1 MNEIFN
7 RTQLLLGKEAMN
19 LISSAKVIVFGIGG
33 VGSWCVEALVRS
45 GISDITIVDAD
56 CISITNINRQL
67 PALNSTIGQSKVEVL
82 RNHILDINPDVK
94 VTTIKNIYT
103 DHTANEFNL
112 SDYDYIIDAIDS
124 LNDKALLILNAT
136 ASDRKFY
143 SSMGAALKMDISR
156 IAVAEFWDVKGC
168 PLAAAL
174 RRRFKRNKTFPK
186 RKFKCV
192 YSDELLSNKG
202 IALNDDSMMYG
213 KVQTNG
219 AMMHITATF
228 GLYLASLIIQD
239 IIKTKPS

>member
-1 MNEIFN
+1 MYDIFN
-7 RTQLLLGKEAMN
+7 RTQLLIGQEAMAR
-19 LISSAKVIVFGIGG
+19 ITSTKVIVFGIGG

-45 GISDITIVDAD
+45 GITNITIVDAD
-56 CISITNINRQL
+56 SVSITNINRQL
-67 PALNSTIGQSKVEVL
+67 PATQSTIGQPKVEVL
-82 RNHILDINPDVK
+82 HNRILDINPNAN
-94 VTTIKNIYT
+94 VTVIKQIYT
-103 DHTANEFNL
+103 EQTANEFDLGN
-112 SDYDYIIDAIDS
+112 YDYVIDAIDS
-124 LNDKALLILNAT
+124 LNDKALLILKAT
-136 ASDRKFY
+136 ALGCKFY

-156 IAVAEFWDVKGC
+156 INVAEFWDVKGC

-174 RRRFKRNKTFPK
+174 RRRFKRNKAFPK

-228 GLYLASLIIQD
+228 GLYLTSLVIQD
-239 IIKTKPS
+239 IIKAKPN

>member
-7 RTQLLLGKEAMN
+7 RTQLLLGQEAMN

-67 PALNSTIGQSKVEVL
+67 PALNSTIGQPKVDVL

-103 DHTANEFNL
+103 EHTANEFNL

-156 IAVAEFWDVKGC
+156 IAVAEFWNVKGC

-219 AMMHITATF
+219 AMIHITATF

>member
-7 RTQLLLGKEAMN
+7 RTQLLLGQDAMN
-19 LISSAKVIVFGIGG
+19 LISSARVIVFGIGG

-56 CISITNINRQL
+56 SVSITNINRQL
-67 PALNSTIGQSKVEVL
+67 PALNSTIGQPKVNVL
-82 RNHILDINPDVK
+82 RNHILDINPNVK

-103 DHTANEFNL
+103 EHTAKEFNL

-136 ASDRKFY
+136 ASGKKFY